1 MGTFQRVENVEN
13 HRPICSSRAKGL
25 RNPSRSNGLFLRLS
39 HRGILLAKRGSDS
52 SRHSDSDGN
61 DRCSSHSRSH
71 LWLFGARSDDRDAKG
86 SQAKFFVSSGSYT
99 VNPDSSVSVIAEEA
113 APLADF
119 DKEKA
124 MAALNSVAS
133 GPEGEIE
140 TATLSAIVAAL

>member
-13 HRPICSSRAKGL
+13 HRPICPSCAKGL

-86 SQAKFFVSSGSYT
+86 IASQVLCQLWQLHCD
-99 VNPDSSVSVIAEEA
+99 PDSSVSVIAEEA
-113 APLADF
+113 APL
-119 DKEKA
+119 
-124 MAALNSVAS
+124 
-133 GPEGEIE
+133 
-140 TATLSAIVAAL
+140 